1 MCVLVTFLNWQKTQ
15 RDSLQ
20 EACLG
25 SWLIVF
31 LPPRWGRHGGLSG
44 SLLWK
49 ELAVQLVHTL
59 GTGGGHHL
67 QGPLPPERPSIQ
79 KFPPPPGT
87 VSAAGEQVFKHTS
100 PWVCTFYPNHRT
112 PAQAPSKEG
121 TL

>member
-1 MCVLVTFLNWQKTQ
+1 MCASYISQLAKDPERQPPG
-15 RDSLQ
+15 

-25 SWLIVF
+25 SWLKVF
-31 LPPRWGRHGGLSG
+31 LPPQWGQHGGLSG

-59 GTGGGHHL
+59 GTGGGHRL

-79 KFPPPPGT
+79 KVPPPPGT

-112 PAQAPSKEG
+112 PAQALSEEG